1 VQETWAKG
9 VDKLSTGR
17 RKAVF
22 FRDFVLISCGN
33 LNAEKEI
40 VMATDKKAKPLNK
53 SQLATTLSEK
63 TGLTKTQVNAVMTSL
78 DEVIKHQLG
87 KTGPGVVQLPGLL
100 KLQIKARPAQPAK
113 KGRNPATG
121 EEITIAAKKASKRIA
136 ARPLKAL
143 KDAVL

>member
-1 VQETWAKG
+1 
-9 VDKLSTGR
+9 
-17 RKAVF
+17 
-22 FRDFVLISCGN
+22 
-33 LNAEKEI
+33 
-40 VMATDKKAKPLNK
+40 MATEKKAKPMNK
-53 SQLATTLSEK
+53 SQLAATLSEK
-63 TGLTKTQVNAVMTSL
+63 TGLTKTQVNAVMVSL

-87 KTGPGVVQLPGLL
+87 KKGPGVVQLPGLL